1 MTPTLLPSTAPTPP
15 AAGVNEAA
23 AWAAVIARDRTHDGE
38 FVYAV
43 STTGVYCRP
52 GCPSRHPLR
61 RHVRFFGSPD
71 GAEAAG
77 FRACLRCRP
86 REAGTPADRAVEAAR
101 AYLETHADE
110 RVTLA
115 DLAREVGLS
124 PNHLQRTFKR
134 VVGVSPRQFAA
145 ALRADR
151 LKHALRSEAS
161 VSRATYEAGYSGSSR
176 AYDAA
181 DTHLGMTPAAYRRG
195 GRGVRIRFATAA
207 TRLGRVLVAAT
218 ERGLCA
224 VTLGDDDRALEQA
237 LAEEYPGAVRERAS
251 EHEEGDAD
259 LRAWVAAIV
268 RQVDGAEAR
277 LTMPVDVT
285 GTPFQQQVWESL
297 RTIPYGATRSYAQ
310 VAAAVGAPTAARAVA
325 SACARNRV
333 ALVIPCHRVV
343 RAGGEPGGYRWGT
356 ERKRALLAQEHRAG
370 SASAR

>member
-1 MTPTLLPSTAPTPP
+1 MTPTLVTSASPTPP
-15 AAGVNEAA
+15 PPGVNETA
-23 AWAAVIARDRTHDGE
+23 AWAAVIARDRRHDGE

-61 RHVRFFGSPD
+61 RHVRFFASPD

-86 REAGTPADRAVEAAR
+86 REAAPADRAVQAAR
-101 AYLETHADE
+101 AYLESHPDE

-115 DLAREVGLS
+115 VLAREVGLS
-124 PNHLQRTFKR
+124 PHHLQRTFKR

-151 LKHALRSEAS
+151 LKRALRTEAS

-181 DTHLGMTPAAYRRG
+181 DTHLGMTPAAYRLG

-207 TRLGRVLVAAT
+207 TRLGRLLVAAT
-218 ERGLCA
+218 ERGVCA
-224 VTLGDDDRALEQA
+224 VTLGDDDRALERG
-237 LAEEYPGAVRERAS
+237 LAEEYPGAVRERVS
-251 EHEEGDAD
+251 GDDDRDAD
-259 LRAWVAAIV
+259 LRAWLTAIV
-268 RQVDGAEAR
+268 RHIDGAEAR
-277 LTMPVDVT
+277 LTMPVDVA
-285 GTPFQQQVWESL
+285 GTPFQQRVWDSL
-297 RTIPYGATRSYAQ
+297 RRIPYGATRSYAQ
-310 VAAAVGAPTAARAVA
+310 VAAAVGAPKAVRAVA

-343 RAGGEPGGYRWGT
+343 RSSGTPGGYRWGA
-356 ERKRALLAQEHRAG
+356 ERKSALLAQEHRAG
-370 SASAR
+370 SAARR

>member
-1 MTPTLLPSTAPTPP
+1 MTQPLLTSAAAAPPV
-15 AAGVNEAA
+15 AAVNEAA
-23 AWAAVIARDRTHDGE
+23 AWAAVIARDHTHDGE

-61 RHVRFFGSPD
+61 RNVRFFTSPD

-86 REAGTPADRAVEAAR
+86 RDAATPGDRAVQAAR
-101 AYLETHADE
+101 AYLEAHLDE
-110 RVTLA
+110 RVTLTV
-115 DLAREVGLS
+115 LAREVGLS
-124 PNHLQRTFKR
+124 PHHLQRTFKR

-151 LKHALRSEAS
+151 LKHALRTEAS

-181 DTHLGMTPAAYRRG
+181 DTHLGMTPAAYRQG
-195 GRGVRIRFATAA
+195 GRGVRIRFATAS
-207 TRLGRVLVAAT
+207 TRLGRLLVAAT

-224 VTLGDDDRALEQA
+224 VTLGDDDRSLERA
-237 LAEEYPGAVRERAS
+237 LAEEYPEAVRERADG
-251 EHEEGDAD
+251 EDERDAE

-268 RQVDGAEAR
+268 RYLDGAEAR
-277 LTMPVDVT
+277 LTMPVDVA
-285 GTPFQQQVWESL
+285 GTPFQQRVWESL

-310 VAAAVGAPTAARAVA
+310 VAAAVGAPKAVRAVA

-343 RAGGEPGGYRWGT
+343 RSGGAPGGYRWGA

>member
-124 PNHLQRTFKR
+124 PHHLQRTFKR

-259 LRAWVAAIV
+259 LRAWIAAIV
-268 RQVDGAEAR
+268 RHVDGAEAR
-277 LTMPVDVT
+277 LTMPVDVA
-285 GTPFQQQVWESL
+285 GTPFQQRVWDAL
-297 RTIPYGATRSYAQ
+297 RAIPAGETRSYQ
-310 VAAAVGAPTAARAVA
+310 DLARATGLHPRQIGQLVG
-325 SACARNRV
+325 SNHL
-333 ALVIPCHRVV
+333 ALLIPCHRVV
-343 RAGGEPGGYRWGT
+343 GKDGSLVGYSGGLRAKRW
-356 ERKRALLAQEHRAG
+356 LLDHELKGAG
-370 SASAR
+370 VVLR

>member
-1 MTPTLLPSTAPTPP
+1 MTPTLLSSTAPRPP

-61 RHVRFFGSPD
+61 RHVRFFTAPD
-71 GAEAAG
+71 AAEAAG

-86 REAGTPADRAVEAAR
+86 REAATPADRAVEAAR
-101 AYLETHADE
+101 AWLEAHLDE

-124 PNHLQRTFKR
+124 PHHLQRTFKR

-151 LKHALRSEAS
+151 LKRALRTEPS

-181 DTHLGMTPAAYRRG
+181 ETHLGMTPAAYRRG
-195 GRGVRIRFATAA
+195 GRGVRIRFATTT
-207 TRLGRVLVAAT
+207 TRLGRLLVAAT
-218 ERGLCA
+218 DRGVCA
-224 VTLGDDDRALEQA
+224 VTLGGDDLELERA
-237 LAEEYPGAVRERAS
+237 LAEEYPEAVRERAT
-251 EHEEGDAD
+251 GDDARDAD
-259 LRAWVAAIV
+259 LRDWMTAIV
-268 RQVDGAEAR
+268 RHVDGAEPG
-277 LTMPVDVT
+277 LTMPVDVA
-285 GTPFQQQVWESL
+285 GTPFQQRVWESL

-310 VAAAVGAPTAARAVA
+310 VAAALGAPKAARAVA
-325 SACARNRV
+325 SACAHNRV
-333 ALVIPCHRVV
+333 ALVVPCHRVV
-343 RAGGEPGGYRWGT
+343 RAGGSPGGYRWGA